1 MGTKRD
7 NEKYTA
13 QETERRL
20 EAALPGA
27 FSGSPKSLKDIPK
40 KNGESRSKRRSK
52 KRKAVE

>member
-40 KNGESRSKRRSK
+40 KNGESRSKRQSK